1 MEDSK
6 TYNILLVGETGSGKS
21 SLGNNILGIPE
32 AFEVSDNPQSCTLD
46 TIRKISEL
54 DKEIAVVDT
63 PGLQDSQGRD
73 KVHYDQMLKIIKK
86 MKYLHFIL
94 IVLNYASPRFTS
106 SIQYMIKFLC
116 NVFPKNFRHHIGI
129 VFTHYDHGYQTK
141 INRKKDTDPRETPM
155 KKYVPEIMKL
165 ISETTGEEL
174 FLAPPI
180 YFLDS
185 YVEDDNSKA
194 ELARLMSFTKSLKPI
209 EDIRENC
216 SLKFKNVED
225 VYEVRRNEKIEGNSI
240 VIYINNY
247 RRKKYTDYNG
257 NVTYSDWESFSQ
269 DKIVKD
275 LPVKEVVIYK
285 EKEKKKEKRNDKSKD
300 KNEEKK
306 EEKSFFGNAKEVVD
320 FMCQCYAGACNMEIE
335 KERAKKSNQNYGFF
349 RSIGDCIEGVMKY
362 EKWKN
367 EKNNNNEKKV
377 K

>member
-225 VYEVRRNEKIEGNSI
+225 VYEVRRNEKKKPQLGKKNKMSHNTMETMCHYKIYNKLLTPNYQEFIMSHKNIKLSNPKDEEEFIHEVNS
-240 VIYINNY
+240 YL
-247 RRKKYTDYNG
+247 T
-257 NVTYSDWESFSQ
+257 Q
-269 DKIVKD
+269 
-275 LPVKEVVIYK
+275 
-285 EKEKKKEKRNDKSKD
+285 
-300 KNEEKK
+300 
-306 EEKSFFGNAKEVVD
+306 
-320 FMCQCYAGACNMEIE
+320 NMEIN
-335 KERAKKSNQNYGFF
+335 SGTNQ
-349 RSIGDCIEGVMKY
+349 
-362 EKWKN
+362 KN
-367 EKNNNNEKKV
+367 KNKNNKI
-377 K
+377 

>member
-1 MEDSK
+1 MENSN

-32 AFEVSDNPQSCTLD
+32 AFEVSDNPQSCTMD
-46 TIRKISEL
+46 TISKISEI

-129 VFTHYDHGYQTK
+129 VFTHYDHEYQTK
-141 INRKKDTDPRETPM
+141 INKKKEVDPRETPT

-165 ISETTGEEL
+165 ISDTTGEEL
-174 FLAPPI
+174 FLAPPVF
-180 YFLDS
+180 FLDS
-185 YVEDDNSKA
+185 YVEDDHSKA
-194 ELARLMSFTKSLKPI
+194 SLARLMSFTKSLKPI

-216 SLKFKNVED
+216 NLKYKNSQD
-225 VYEVRRNEKIEGNSI
+225 VFEVRRNEKIEGNSI
-240 VIYINNY
+240 VIYIDTFK
-247 RRKKYTDYNG
+247 RIKFTDYNG
-257 NVTYSDWESFSQ
+257 NVTFSDWELFSQ

-285 EKEKKKEKRNDKSKD
+285 EKEKKKEES
-300 KNEEKK
+300 EEKK
-306 EEKSFFGNAKEVVD
+306 EEKKEGEKSFLCNAKEAVD
-320 FMCQCYAGACNMEIE
+320 FLCQVYAGACNMEVE
-335 KERAKKSNQNYGFF
+335 KERAKKSNKSYGFF
-349 RSIGDCIEGVMKY
+349 QGIGDCIEGVMKY

-367 EKNNNNEKKV
+367 EKINDKDKKD

>member
-1 MEDSK
+1 MESTD

-21 SLGNNILGIPE
+21 SLGNNLLGNPE

-63 PGLQDSQGRD
+63 PGLQDNQGRD
-73 KVHYDQMLKIIKK
+73 KVHYDKMLKIIKK
-86 MKYLHFIL
+86 MKFLHFIL
-94 IVLNYASPRFTS
+94 IVLNYASPRFTC

-116 NVFPKNFRHHIGI
+116 NVFPKNFSHHIGI
-129 VFTHYDHGYQTK
+129 VFTHYDHEYQTK
-141 INRKKDTDPRETPM
+141 INKNKKVDPRETPK

-174 FLAPPI
+174 FLAPPVF
-180 YFLDS
+180 FLDS

-194 ELARLMSFTKSLKPI
+194 ELERLIVFTKSLKPI

-216 SLKFKNVED
+216 SIKFKNIED
-225 VYEVRRNEKIEGNSI
+225 EFEVRRDEKIEGNSI
-240 VIYINNY
+240 VIYIKTFK
-247 RRKKYTDYNG
+247 RKKYTDYNG
-257 NVTYSDWESFSQ
+257 NDTFGDWESVSL

-275 LPVKEVVIYK
+275 LPVKEVIIYK
-285 EKEKKKEKRNDKSKD
+285 EKEKKKEES
-300 KNEEKK
+300 EEKK
-306 EEKSFFGNAKEVVD
+306 EEEKSFFGNAKDAVD
-320 FMCQCYAGACNMEIE
+320 FLCQVYAGACNMEIE
-335 KERAKKSNQNYGFF
+335 EQRAKRSNKSYGFF
-349 RSIGDCIEGVMKY
+349 QRIGDCIEGAMKY

-367 EKNNNNEKKV
+367 EKIHDKNKKD